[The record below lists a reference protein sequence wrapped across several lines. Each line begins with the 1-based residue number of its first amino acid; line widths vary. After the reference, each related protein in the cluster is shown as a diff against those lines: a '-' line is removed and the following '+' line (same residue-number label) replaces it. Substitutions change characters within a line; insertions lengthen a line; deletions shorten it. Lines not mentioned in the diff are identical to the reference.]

1 MFTYNYLTMLP
12 ILIGA
17 GALLYGA
24 YKLLQDSKIF
34 VTYDYENDRNYKNML
49 VAWSKNASFN
59 IAFHDKSVDVSV
71 DSDDQGVIR
80 RVVSSRIGESTHVLC
95 IVGKD
100 TWRSKWVQWEIE
112 KAKEL
117 GKPLIAVKVGKSCR
131 APKALLSAGAKWAH
145 SYNFDSIKKAIS
157 AA

>member
-1 MFTYNYLTMLP
+1 MLP

-17 GALLYGA
+17 GILYGA
-24 YKLLQDSKIF
+24 YKLLQESKIF
-34 VTYDYENDRNYKNML
+34 VTYDYENDRHYKNML
-49 VAWSKNASFN
+49 VAWSRNDSFD
-59 IAFHDKSVDVSV
+59 ISFHDKSVDVSV
-71 DSDDQGVIR
+71 ESDDLGVIR
-80 RVVSSRIGESTHVLC
+80 RVVSSRISEATHVLC

-117 GKPLIAVKVGKSCR
+117 GKPLIAVKVSKSCR

-145 SYNFDSIKKAIS
+145 SFNFDSIKRATS
-157 AA
+157 EA